1 MPKDSKNLFFSPEIA
16 ASLGLEEAIIFNLI
30 CDSSVGILQKNL
42 NNELSFLQKKRFNDA
57 VSRLLTLELIEE
69 IDSKFGHSEDC
80 PTYWHVVL
88 VLWNRDSW
96 NPLETLAELLQEI
109 FDTPCER
116 DLFANTVC
124 LNHSINAK

>member
-57 VSRLLTLELIEE
+57 VSRLLIFPTAEIEL
-69 IDSKFGHSEDC
+69 FV
-80 PTYWHVVL
+80 PV
-88 VLWNRDSW
+88 
-96 NPLETLAELLQEI
+96 
-109 FDTPCER
+109 
-116 DLFANTVC
+116 
-124 LNHSINAK
+124 